1 LFGPPGAGKGTQ
13 AERLK
18 RDLGLTHLATGD
30 ILRQEVAAGTALGA
44 EAKRFMNE
52 GKLVPDAV
60 VIGMI
65 RGRLEGAPD
74 DFLLDGFPRTLPQAE
89 ALDVML
95 AELDAP
101 LQAVVS
107 LVVPNDELERRLGG
121 RWLCRACGRSYH
133 EVSNPHTPRDD
144 CEANGPGACDL
155 YQRDDDRPE
164 AIATR
169 LATYATDTAPV
180 LGYYAERGV
189 LVQIDGT
196 GALDDVYAR
205 IRAALATA
213 P

>member
-30 ILRQEVAAGTALGA
+30 ILRQEVAGGTQLGA
-44 EAKRFMNE
+44 EAKRYMTE

-65 RGRLEGAPD
+65 RGRLAGAPD

-95 AELDAP
+95 GELDAP

-133 EVSNPHTPRDD
+133 EVSNPHTPADV
-144 CEANGPGACDL
+144 CEVNGPGACDL

-169 LATYATDTAPV
+169 LATYAKDTAPV
-180 LGYYAERGV
+180 LGYYRERGALFEV
-189 LVQIDGT
+189 DGT

-205 IRAALATA
+205 IRAALG
-213 P
+213 

>member
-65 RGRLEGAPD
+65 RGRLECAPD

-95 AELDAP
+95 GELDAP